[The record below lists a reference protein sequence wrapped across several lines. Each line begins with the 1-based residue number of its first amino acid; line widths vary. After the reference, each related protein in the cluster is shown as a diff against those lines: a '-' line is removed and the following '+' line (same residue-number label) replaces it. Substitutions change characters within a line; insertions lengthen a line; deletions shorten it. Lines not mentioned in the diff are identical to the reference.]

1 MALTASEEERLREAE
16 QDLVKINKLLDG
28 VGSKNQLNRLYVLL
42 LREVEELSNAA
53 SEIEEKVNEVLEYA
67 RKAQ

>member
-16 QDLVKINKLLDG
+16 QELVKVNKLLDG
-28 VGSKNQLNRLYVLL
+28 AGSKNQLNRLYVLL
-42 LREVEELSNAA
+42 LREIEELSSAA
-53 SEIEEKVNEVLEYA
+53 SEIEEKVNEILEYA

>member
-1 MALTASEEERLREAE
+1 MALTGAEEKRLREAE
-16 QDLVKINKLLDG
+16 QTLVRINKILDG
-28 VGSKNQLNRLYVLL
+28 AASKNQLNRLYVLL

>member
-1 MALTASEEERLREAE
+1 MSLTGAEEERLREAE
-16 QDLVKINKLLDG
+16 QTLVKINKILDG
-28 VGSKNQLNRLYVLL
+28 AASKNQLNRLYVLM

-53 SEIEEKVNEVLEYA
+53 DEIEEKVNEILEYA